1 MNNYIKF
8 ISMRAGNFSIAL
20 FIVMLCVS
28 ISAMAQGDGP
38 RFYWK
43 GLMGTNAIPVIGK
56 FHGWKCKPV
65 WILLILLFP
74 DADFKATMSYGWLCQ
89 DAACGQ
95 TFGIGFGNCS
105 HGQNI
110 R

>member
-28 ISAMAQGDGP
+28 ISTMAQGDGA

-43 GLMGTNAIPVIGK
+43 GLMGTNASSGDWK
-56 FHGWKCKPV
+56 FNGWKCKP
-65 WILLILLFP
+65 F
-74 DADFKATMSYGWLCQ
+74 
-89 DAACGQ
+89 
-95 TFGIGFGNCS
+95 
-105 HGQNI
+105 
-110 R
+110 